1 MLIINLYKFIVGYV
15 EICILGDFCEK
26 IINLFSVNHI
36 NFWNIKKNKNKIE
49 LCILIKDFKRIREIK
64 RNTKVKIKII
74 NKFGLP
80 FIIKKYIKRIGL
92 VVGLVLFFIIIN
104 TLSIFCWNVSV
115 SGNKNVSENEI
126 LAACEEI
133 GIKNGIKLKGLNM
146 QQVREKLLLNCS
158 DLSWSSLNIEGSKI
172 TVNVTEI
179 NKENKKNSPANIIAD
194 YSGSVK
200 EIYVET
206 GSAEV
211 KKGDS
216 FVKGDILVSGVENY
230 GSNNKFV
237 EAKAH
242 ILAEISDIIEV
253 NGNFSRENTYLNGN
267 KLNKYVLEFFNVKI
281 PLYLGQVK
289 GEFIAE
295 GGHQNLYLFK
305 QKMPIKIYKK
315 TFNFLNKENIILT
328 REELLIELSHEIDE
342 KFNSIEA
349 QDKQIVFREINETN
363 NEIVLKYHIKYV
375 KNVGVKENL
384 LFDVSN

>member
-26 IINLFSVNHI
+26 IINLFSVNNI
-36 NFWNIKKNKNKIE
+36 NFWNIKKYKNKIE
-49 LCILIKDFKRIREIK
+49 LCILIKDFKKIRKIK
-64 RNTKVKIKII
+64 GKTKVKIKII

-92 VVGLVLFFIIIN
+92 VVGIILFFIIIN
-104 TLSIFCWNVSV
+104 TLSLFCWNVSV
-115 SGNKNVSENEI
+115 SGNKKVSENEI
-126 LAACEEI
+126 LSACQEI

-146 QQVREKLLLNCS
+146 QQIREKLLLNCS

-179 NKENKKNSPANIIAD
+179 NKDNKKNMPANIIAD

-206 GSAEV
+206 GCAEV

-216 FVKGDILVSGVENY
+216 FIKGDILVSGIENY

-242 ILAEISDIIEV
+242 ILAEISDVIEV
-253 NGNFSRENTYLNGN
+253 KGDFSRENKYLNGN
-267 KLNKYVLEFFNVKI
+267 KLNKYVLEIFNVKI
-281 PLYLGQVK
+281 PLYLEKYISPLKKGHFHVK
-289 GEFIAE
+289 
-295 GGHQNLYLFK
+295 YCS
-305 QKMPIKIYKK
+305 K
-315 TFNFLNKENIILT
+315 TF
-328 REELLIELSHEIDE
+328 LSLH
-342 KFNSIEA
+342 
-349 QDKQIVFREINETN
+349 
-363 NEIVLKYHIKYV
+363 
-375 KNVGVKENL
+375 
-384 LFDVSN
+384 

>member
-15 EICILGDFCEK
+15 EICIFGDFCEK
-26 IINLFSVNHI
+26 IINLFSVNNI
-36 NFWNIKKNKNKIE
+36 NFWNIKKYKNKIE
-49 LCILIKDFKRIREIK
+49 LCVLIKDFKRIKKIK
-64 RNTKVKIKII
+64 GNIRVKIKIL

-92 VVGLVLFFIIIN
+92 IAGLILFFVIIN
-104 TLSIFCWNVSV
+104 GLSLFCWNVTV
-115 SGNKNVSENEI
+115 SGNKNISESEI
-126 LAACEEI
+126 LTACQEI

-146 QQVREKLLLNCS
+146 QQMREKLLLKCN

-179 NKENKKNSPANIIAD
+179 NKENNKNSPANIIAD

-211 KKGDS
+211 KKGDA
-216 FVKGDILVSGVENY
+216 FIKGDILVSGIENY

-253 NGNFSRENTYLNGN
+253 KGKFSRENTYLNGN
-267 KLNKYVLEFFNVKI
+267 KLNKYVLEIFNVKI

-289 GEFIAE
+289 GDFVAE
-295 GGHQNLYLFK
+295 GGYKNLYLFGE
-305 QKMPIKIYKK
+305 KMPIKLYKK
-315 TFNFLNKENIILT
+315 TFNFLNKENIIFT
-328 REELLIELSHEIDE
+328 REELLSELTGKIDE
-342 KFNSIEA
+342 QFNTIEA
-349 QDKQIVFREINETN
+349 QEKQIIFREINETD
-363 NEIVLKYHIKYV
+363 NEIILKYHIRYV